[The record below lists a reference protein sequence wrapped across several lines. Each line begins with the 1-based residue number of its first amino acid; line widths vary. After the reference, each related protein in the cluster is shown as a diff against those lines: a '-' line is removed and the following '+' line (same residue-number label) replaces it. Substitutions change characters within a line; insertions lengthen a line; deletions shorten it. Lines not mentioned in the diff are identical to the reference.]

1 MHIKKYALFPIFQLY
16 HGDQFYAFFSQGGGL
31 VLKVIILNLNEY
43 YTFTMKWS
51 TFLSSWPWGTFLSSS
66 QWGIVLCPIA
76 DHEVHFYV

>member
-43 YTFTMKWS
+43 YTFTMK
-51 TFLSSWPWGTFLSSS
+51 
-66 QWGIVLCPIA
+66 
-76 DHEVHFYV
+76 